1 MSSNLSFSTR
11 ILAVILQSRMGRV
24 RALERAL
31 RLQGVMRFIGVATG
45 SIIFPA
51 IVLAYFGL
59 SSIKDQEQDSIS
71 DMEEIAQDVALAFL
85 QEINSETIGFEQTIQ
100 AVLESGQ
107 MPLRLV
113 HKEQRIAFCFDRD
126 QQMLA
131 PFIERTETL
140 GVDVLF
146 HPAYQQN
153 KLVSKMDSRT
163 KDNVLYKRL
172 RRAIKENK
180 IVKIRYLSTLLKSS
194 PHRHVNGARIKH
206 LVQLHQLEQ
215 EDVSFSDFSGIME
228 DILAEPWVIGEGI
241 DAQVAIKTLMYFEQG
256 ATDLTQRE
264 KAYLGNTHLRIEER
278 METLFWASRWEYEW
292 RDVIAQPRQTQPGAL
307 LWQTGDIGL
316 WARTSWKGDS
326 YVFGFDKNKMIEQ
339 LKKTA
344 NSNTMH
350 QPLVSIVLLAPQ
362 EISPAKMLTR
372 RYIPWLEGWSIA
384 VLEQDISSL
393 EQASDNIRRQ
403 KLLVIGMSIFLMV
416 IGGYLSVRV
425 TLNELN
431 TADIKSNFAASI
443 SHEIRSPITQIRLK
457 GEALLF
463 DLVEEDELQEHYES
477 IVRESERL
485 SWLVD
490 NVLDYA
496 VLERDSRSYLFR
508 EGDLNKVITR
518 VVESVSSTLTMRD
531 VHLELHL
538 DPNLPKLRFDANG
551 VSQCLINLINNAE
564 KYSKEEKWISVS
576 TRREVEGIEVRVS
589 DRGIGISKE
598 DSQDIFAPFF
608 RSKEKEAIRRKG
620 TGIGLSIVQTIILA
634 HGGQVL
640 VQSQLGKGSSFILQ
654 FPNELIVE
662 GEENV

>member
-1 MSSNLSFSTR
+1 
-11 ILAVILQSRMGRV
+11 
-24 RALERAL
+24 
-31 RLQGVMRFIGVATG
+31 
-45 SIIFPA
+45 
-51 IVLAYFGL
+51 
-59 SSIKDQEQDSIS
+59 
-71 DMEEIAQDVALAFL
+71 
-85 QEINSETIGFEQTIQ
+85 
-100 AVLESGQ
+100 
-107 MPLRLV
+107 
-113 HKEQRIAFCFDRD
+113 
-126 QQMLA
+126 
-131 PFIERTETL
+131 
-140 GVDVLF
+140 
-146 HPAYQQN
+146 
-153 KLVSKMDSRT
+153 
-163 KDNVLYKRL
+163 
-172 RRAIKENK
+172 
-180 IVKIRYLSTLLKSS
+180 
-194 PHRHVNGARIKH
+194 
-206 LVQLHQLEQ
+206 
-215 EDVSFSDFSGIME
+215 
-228 DILAEPWVIGEGI
+228 
-241 DAQVAIKTLMYFEQG
+241 
-256 ATDLTQRE
+256 
-264 KAYLGNTHLRIEER
+264 
-278 METLFWASRWEYEW
+278 
-292 RDVIAQPRQTQPGAL
+292 
-307 LWQTGDIGL
+307 
-316 WARTSWKGDS
+316 
-326 YVFGFDKNKMIEQ
+326 
-339 LKKTA
+339 
-344 NSNTMH
+344 
-350 QPLVSIVLLAPQ
+350 
-362 EISPAKMLTR
+362 
-372 RYIPWLEGWSIA
+372 
-384 VLEQDISSL
+384 
-393 EQASDNIRRQ
+393 
-403 KLLVIGMSIFLMV
+403 MV

-431 TADIKSNFAASI
+431 TANIKSNFAASI